1 MSIYGDDASAGG
13 GAPSKPA
20 VEAGSGDIVVPD
32 WTTEAPKGA
41 DAAGKAPPA
50 AGGGGLLSSNAPGG
64 STTIL
69 LFGKQVRGPGQT
81 LQVILFFLF
90 KL

>member
-13 GAPSKPA
+13 GAPSEPA

-41 DAAGKAPPA
+41 DAAGKAPGQAGA

-69 LFGKQVRGPGQT
+69 LFGKQVRSPRDEFV
-81 LQVILFFLF
+81 LD
-90 KL
+90 